1 MLVAS
6 SVDEKVAKTVAS
18 MAVYWADWKGVSMV
32 VCLAASRAVRMD
44 IWMVACLETT
54 VAAWMGYSMAGLS
67 GR

>member
-1 MLVAS
+1 MVAS

-44 IWMVACLETT
+44 L
-54 VAAWMGYSMAGLS
+54 
-67 GR
+67 